1 MPKAGEERKILYV
14 SGEESEGQIKI
25 RAERLGVTTE
35 NLYLVSET
43 DVETVIE
50 CINEIK
56 PDIVIIDSIQTMNR
70 QDIASAAG
78 SVPQV
83 REATNAFM
91 HIAKSLGIS
100 MFIVGHVTKRGQSQ
114 VRECLNIW
122 STVCL
127 YF

>member
-1 MPKAGEERKILYV
+1 MQICQKAGEERKILYV

-91 HIAKSLGIS
+91 HIARQDDLIPR
-100 MFIVGHVTKRGQSQ
+100 FANRQHH
-114 VRECLNIW
+114 
-122 STVCL
+122 CL
-127 YF
+127 Y

>member
-1 MPKAGEERKILYV
+1 MRNRRDKLKFVLKDWALQRKIYILFP
-14 SGEESEGQIKI
+14 
-25 RAERLGVTTE
+25 
-35 NLYLVSET
+35 ET

-100 MFIVGHVTKRGQSQ
+100 MFIVGHVTKRGGQSQ
-114 VRECLNIW
+114 VKE
-122 STVCL
+122 SA
-127 YF
+127 

>member
-1 MPKAGEERKILYV
+1 MVFQLLLLQICQKAGEERKILYV

-56 PDIVIIDSIQTMNR
+56 PDIVIIDSIQTIY
-70 QDIASAAG
+70 QHFCPPKASLTDF
-78 SVPQV
+78 
-83 REATNAFM
+83 R
-91 HIAKSLGIS
+91 L
-100 MFIVGHVTKRGQSQ
+100 
-114 VRECLNIW
+114 L
-122 STVCL
+122 
-127 YF
+127 

>member
-1 MPKAGEERKILYV
+1 MQICQKAGEERKILYV

-78 SVPQV
+78 
-83 REATNAFM
+83 
-91 HIAKSLGIS
+91 
-100 MFIVGHVTKRGQSQ
+100 
-114 VRECLNIW
+114 
-122 STVCL
+122 
-127 YF
+127 